1 MHTSG
6 GSAATRICGWGMVVS
21 AGAAVGCSLTGVS
34 PYPPLA
40 AELALA
46 GTSALF
52 AVAWVVASCR
62 RPREPDHFADRPRK
76 PRGPRGV
83 GGFGRFGGSRGAGG
97 SGGLRGSRGPNP
109 ALPYVFGFGIALAT
123 IAAFLV
129 IFTPSTE
136 RGRWEERMLAAGY
149 GEFEVPVVRVSGEP
163 EFVPEGQDNDA
174 YHLTDVVVRVPF
186 AAGPREVVVEGMY
199 SATEPLAPGAEVA
212 VYFAPGAPDSPVT
225 EHDQVEEDALFL
237 DFALAV
243 WVWPWIVIAGV
254 IMKSQ
259 MEASDLHRLRR
270 FRPAVHLPALGILFA
285 GLVLLLPMAL
295 EFRVAGYDQ
304 LPAFLASF
312 TPALALTWVVRAS

>member
-1 MHTSG
+1 MLRAMYTSG

-21 AGAAVGCSLTGVS
+21 AGAAVGCSLAGVS
-34 PYPPLA
+34 PYPPLVW
-40 AELALA
+40 EVALA
-46 GTSALF
+46 GASALF
-52 AVAWVVASCR
+52 AVAWAVASCR
-62 RPREPDHFADRPRK
+62 KPKEPDRFGDRPRK
-76 PRGPRGV
+76 PRAR
-83 GGFGRFGGSRGAGG
+83 RG
-97 SGGLRGSRGPNP
+97 SGGPNP

-123 IAAFLV
+123 VAAFLV
-129 IFTPSTE
+129 VFTPSTA
-136 RGRWEERMLAAGY
+136 RGQWEERMLAAGY

-186 AAGPREVVVEGMY
+186 AAGPREVLVEGMY
-199 SATEPLAPGAEVA
+199 SAAEPLAPGAEVA
-212 VYFAPGAPDSPVT
+212 VYYAPGLPDEPVT
-225 EHDQVEEDALFL
+225 EHDQVEEGALFL
-237 DFALAV
+237 SFALAV
-243 WVWPWIVIAGV
+243 WVWPWVIIAGV
-254 IMKSQ
+254 ILKSQ

-295 EFRVAGYDQ
+295 GFRVGGYDQ